1 MQRTMDNSVPHG
13 NVVRMETIEF
23 DHTPHYKT
31 ICDKKSHF
39 SRASDALAEF
49 VDNSIQAC
57 RDSSERK
64 VSIHCFLSKNKST
77 SNSFLTITDNGEILE
92 MRSQ

>member
-1 MQRTMDNSVPHG
+1 MAGAGV
-13 NVVRMETIEF
+13 ETIEF

-49 VDNSIQAC
+49 IDNSVQAC
-57 RDSSERK
+57 RNNSGERK
-64 VSIHCFLSKNKST
+64 ISINCFLSKNKST
-77 SNSFLTITDNGEILE
+77 SNSFLTIADNGQFIVSLFES
-92 MRSQ
+92 R